1 MYFGDSRACPFGLQ
15 SHEPKRQFYVF
26 HLMHGKILAESFQF
40 DWKESIFYKL
50 DKYIQPDCIM
60 TNQPSQTEL
69 SKCHDREERSF
80 TQL

>member
-1 MYFGDSRACPFGLQ
+1 
-15 SHEPKRQFYVF
+15 
-26 HLMHGKILAESFQF
+26 MHGKILAESFQF

-50 DKYIQPDCIM
+50 DKYIQPDCIT

-80 TQL
+80 TQLKPESTTRRFMEKI